1 MRENTAAA
9 LIHQQ
14 EGEIRRIVWPVIADR
29 VKSIDENE
37 EREAKLEFER
47 VLVDWKVRADEVA
60 RGGEQL
66 VYYQYRNR
74 GRSLLWEAGDE
85 ADGDGALATDAFPTQ
100 RSLRDVDTTSH
111 LDLVQ

>member
-1 MRENTAAA
+1 MYDNAAAA

-14 EGEIRRIVWPVIADR
+14 EAEIRRVVWPIIKDR
-29 VKSIDENE
+29 LTTVDSTEVG
-37 EREAKLEFER
+37 EAEIEFER
-47 VLVDWKVRADEVA
+47 VLSDWKLRADEVA

-74 GRSLLWEAGDE
+74 GRSLLWEAG
-85 ADGDGALATDAFPTQ
+85 ADADVDGSHATEAFPTQ